1 MMALLLSLLLA
12 QEPLALGQVKRIH
25 VDKFSA
31 GEGSEQIRDLLIS
44 AVAGTGLFV
53 LTENPERADA
63 FLRGGAED
71 RVFQETF
78 DFRDG
83 VNGRAQLGSGS
94 NSRNSSRTSA
104 GLSVGEDE
112 SARQTERK
120 HDALAAVRLV
130 DKDGD
135 VIWSTLQQSAGTKF
149 RNASVDVVRKIVDQ
163 LKVDV
168 AAARKPATR

>member
-12 QEPLALGQVKRIH
+12 QEPLALGQVKRVYI
-25 VDKFSA
+25 DKLTA

-44 AVAGTGLFV
+44 ALAGTGLFV
-53 LTENPERADA
+53 LTENPDRADA

-78 DFRDG
+78 DFREG
-83 VNGRAQLGSGS
+83 VDGRAQLGAGG
-94 NSRNSSRTSA
+94 NSRTSSRTSA
-104 GLSVGEDE
+104 GVSVGEDE

-135 VIWSTLQQSAGTKF
+135 VIWSTLQQSAGSKF
-149 RNASVDVVRKIVDQ
+149 RNASVDVVRKIVEQ
-163 LKVDV
+163 LKLDV

>member
-1 MMALLLSLLLA
+1 MITPLLFSLVLMADLA
-12 QEPLALGQVKRIH
+12 TVKRVYI
-25 VDKFSA
+25 DKLTP

-83 VNGRAQLGSGS
+83 VNGRAQLGTGS
-94 NSRNSSRTSA
+94 NSRNSSRTTA

-135 VIWSTLQQSAGTKF
+135 VIWSTLQQSAGSKF
-149 RNASVDVVRKIVDQ
+149 RNASVDLVRKIVEQ
-163 LKVDV
+163 LKLDV

>member
-1 MMALLLSLLLA
+1 MITPLLFSLLLIA
-12 QEPLALGQVKRIH
+12 DLATVKRVYI
-25 VDKFSA
+25 DKLTT

-83 VNGRAQLGSGS
+83 VNGRAQLGTGS

-135 VIWSTLQQSAGTKF
+135 IIWSTLQQSAGTKF
-149 RNASVDVVRKIVDQ
+149 RNASVDLVRKIVEQ
-163 LKVDV
+163 LKLDV
-168 AAARKPATR
+168 TAARKPATR

>member
-83 VNGRAQLGSGS
+83 VNGRAQLGTGS
-94 NSRNSSRTSA
+94 NSRNSSRTTA

-135 VIWSTLQQSAGTKF
+135 VIWSTLQQSAGSKF
-149 RNASVDVVRKIVDQ
+149 RNASVDLVRKIVEQ
-163 LKVDV
+163 LKLDV